1 MATEDKQRA
10 CDMGDREGSSPAAMQ
25 RGQNGNAGLFPQNA
39 DNGRRQ
45 QGRSLKWKQRAYR
58 TAALCLLILVLS
70 LGCAIVMGKPIPE
83 TASHILGLFVQVLL
97 GGL

>member
-10 CDMGDREGSSPAAMQ
+10 CDMGDREGFGPAAMQ
-25 RGQNGNAGLFPQNA
+25 RGQDGNAGLFPQNA
-39 DNGRRQ
+39 DNGKR
-45 QGRSLKWKQRAYR
+45 QGRSLKWKRRAYR
-58 TAALCLLILVLS
+58 TAASCLLILVIS